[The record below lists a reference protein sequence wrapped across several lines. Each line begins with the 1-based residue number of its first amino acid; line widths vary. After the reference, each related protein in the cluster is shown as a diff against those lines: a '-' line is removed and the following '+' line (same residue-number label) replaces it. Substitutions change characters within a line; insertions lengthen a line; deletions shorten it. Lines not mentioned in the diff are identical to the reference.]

1 MITVKIVKDGYGHKP
16 GQVLTLTEFDAGHLM
31 AFGYAVNYEP
41 PKPGLKVE
49 TQMVAAPEV
58 RAFIHER
65 AEPVKIIVE
74 PERKRSGIFG
84 KRGRPKK
91 GN

>member
-1 MITVKIVKDGYGHKP
+1 MLTVKIVKEGYGHKP

-41 PKPGLKVE
+41 PKPELKVE
-49 TQMVAAPEV
+49 TQMVAVPEV
-58 RAFIHER
+58 RAFVHQRE
-65 AEPVKIIVE
+65 EPVKIIVE
-74 PERKRSGIFG
+74 PERKGRGLF